1 MQGKNT
7 NIKKITSPR
16 GVPWDWVSLY
26 KIICVCMLV
35 ECKKKK
41 SKVSTLVRLSVAEE
55 GDLFM
60 YAGAGKKFSKR
71 KTKKSSLGD
80 FIFVQHVY

>member
-1 MQGKNT
+1 MGLSVAVQDYLCMYAGGMQ
-7 NIKKITSPR
+7 
-16 GVPWDWVSLY
+16 
-26 KIICVCMLV
+26 
-35 ECKKKK
+35 KKK